1 MKGKHE
7 LNKAMHIVMKSNL
20 IDGYL
25 LIKCDMMKIHA
36 EKN

>member
-1 MKGKHE
+1 MNVMAETAATGSS
-7 LNKAMHIVMKSNL
+7 MKSNL